1 MAGQAA
7 VRGRDLRLDAV
18 TKAFGSFLAVDDV
31 SLVVPSGSFFALLGP
46 SGCGKTTTL
55 RMVAGL
61 ERPTRG
67 RVLLG
72 DEDVTGTP
80 PYRRPVN
87 TVFQSYALF
96 PHLDVFENVAFGLR
110 RRRSSDVRRRVTE
123 ALDLVELGH
132 LARRRPAQLSG
143 GQQQRVALARA
154 VVNRPDVL
162 LLDEPLGALDLK
174 LRRQM
179 QLELKRI
186 QDEVGI
192 TFVHV
197 THDQEEAMTMA
208 DTIAVMNAGR
218 IEQLGTPVEL
228 YESPSSAYVANFLGQ
243 SNLLRAVVTER
254 AGDTVVLDAA
264 GVRLTVPAAR
274 CRAAGRDVL
283 AGVRPEKVHLSAGAG
298 APVGANAVP
307 GAVVTDAS
315 FTGVSTQYVVRL
327 PSGAELTV
335 FAQNTGLGSVLPVG
349 ERVTVSWDPAHTFG
363 LDGAEDAA
371 AGMATLDRSPAAA
384 PAGSPA
390 GPAELP
396 GVAGLTGSPEPAAA
410 ERPAR

>member
-1 MAGQAA
+1 MA
-7 VRGRDLRLDAV
+7 GRDLRLEEV
-18 TKAFGSFLAVDDV
+18 TKVFGTAVAVDGV
-31 SLVVPSGSFFALLGP
+31 SLTVPAGSFFALLGP

-72 DEDVTGTP
+72 DQDVTGTR
-80 PYRRPVN
+80 PYKRPVN

-110 RRRSSDVRRRVTE
+110 RRRTDEVRRRVTE

-132 LARRRPAQLSG
+132 LAKRKPAQLSG

-179 QLELKRI
+179 QVELKRI

-218 IEQLGTPVEL
+218 IEQLGSPVEL
-228 YESPSSAYVANFLGQ
+228 YESPVSAYVANFLGQ
-243 SNLLRAVVTER
+243 SNLLPGTVRER
-254 AGDTVVLDAA
+254 SNGTVVVEAA
-264 GVRLTVPAAR
+264 GARLALAESR
-274 CRAAGRDVL
+274 CRARGAAGEAVL
-283 AGVRPEKVHLSAGAG
+283 VGVRPEKVHLTADD
-298 APVGANAVP
+298 AVP
-307 GAVVTDAS
+307 PHLVALPGGVIVDAS
-315 FTGVSTQYVVRL
+315 FTGVSTQYLVRL
-327 PSGAELTV
+327 PSGQLLTA
-335 FAQNTGLGSVLPVG
+335 FAQNTGLGGVLPVG
-349 ERVTVSWDPAHTFG
+349 ERVTASWDPAHAFG
-363 LDGAEDAA
+363 LDGDQDAA
-371 AGMATLDRSPAAA
+371 AGVETLDSAPTAAAGPAAVPGLAAFTGSAEPPAPPAAA
-384 PAGSPA
+384 
-390 GPAELP
+390 
-396 GVAGLTGSPEPAAA
+396 AADG
-410 ERPAR
+410 RPR